1 MITSQIPGGNIK
13 VVSMNGHDIEL
24 DVELRDTE
32 GDWFYWSFKMVFPET
47 GRYRFRFTRDW
58 KVGTH
63 GPAVSFDG
71 GRNWQWLYPEYYDNT
86 REFDYGCTRPGEE
99 VLFCVGM
106 QYLQQDLKAFLTEF
120 AGNPALPKSP
130 YLVDTGITQM
140 DQEMNRFADC
150 LEAE

>member
-71 GRNWQWLYPEYYDNT
+71 
-86 REFDYGCTRPGEE
+86 EE

>member
-1 MITSQIPGGNIK
+1 
-13 VVSMNGHDIEL
+13 
-24 DVELRDTE
+24 
-32 GDWFYWSFKMVFPET
+32 MVFPEA